1 MNAQESDQPSG
12 TGSPDGPPRRRPS
25 GRFLLELGIIFAGVF
40 GAFIAEDVRQQREDD
55 QRARQT
61 YEALLGEIRA
71 FAERAPF
78 VVDQM
83 ASTVDAWSV
92 RHEAG
97 ETPPPPFYREPRA
110 EAPPTAIWEATL
122 ASGGVALL
130 KPELFNELAVFYN
143 RVVSVSDRY
152 RRYNTFT
159 EQELL
164 PYLDAEATHFFEAD
178 GRLRGSYRAH
188 VQFLA
193 EVRDEIDQ
201 LSDEAA
207 NVEASV
213 LAELGR

>member
-1 MNAQESDQPSG
+1 MNAHTSGQHSGSGLPGVQPK
-12 TGSPDGPPRRRPS
+12 RRAP

-40 GAFIAEDVRQQREDD
+40 GAFVAEDVRQQREDD
-55 QRARQT
+55 QRAHQT

-71 FAERAPF
+71 FTERAPF

-83 ASTVDAWSV
+83 ASTVDDWTV

-143 RVVSVSDRY
+143 RVVSVSGRY

-164 PYLDAEATHFFEAD
+164 PYLDAEPTHFFAAD
-178 GRLRGSYRAH
+178 GRLRGRYRAH

-193 EVRDEIDQ
+193 EVRDELDQ
-201 LSDEAA
+201 LTDEAA
-207 NVEASV
+207 TVEASV